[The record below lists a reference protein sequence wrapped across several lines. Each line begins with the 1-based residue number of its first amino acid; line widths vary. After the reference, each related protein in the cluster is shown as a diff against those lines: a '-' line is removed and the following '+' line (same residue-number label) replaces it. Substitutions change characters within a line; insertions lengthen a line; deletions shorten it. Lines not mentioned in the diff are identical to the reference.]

1 MPIKPHPT
9 DPDKVVFVSH
19 KPIPSYEELLDAV
32 EKLKARIAVLE
43 KALVKSEEDY
53 EQVRLDY
60 WRLLDENKRLVA
72 EISLKEHGATVDE
85 AWQKYCEVLMPQ
97 KTGYFYPLSGAM
109 YTIFVKGW
117 NAAKEKK

>member
-43 KALVKSEEDY
+43 KALIASEQDY
-53 EQVRLDY
+53 EKV
-60 WRLLDENKRLVA
+60 VA
-72 EISLKEHGATVDE
+72 FTFDAFKKLS
-85 AWQKYCEVLMPQ
+85 
-97 KTGYFYPLSGAM
+97 YF
-109 YTIFVKGW
+109 K
-117 NAAKEKK
+117 

>member
-43 KALVKSEEDY
+43 RALVALEKDY
-53 EQVRLDY
+53 EQVKRDY
-60 WRLLDENKRLVA
+60 WKLVEEVREN
-72 EISLKEHGATVDE
+72 
-85 AWQKYCEVLMPQ
+85 
-97 KTGYFYPLSGAM
+97 SGWENSPT
-109 YTIFVKGW
+109 YLRRRNETI
-117 NAAKEKK
+117 